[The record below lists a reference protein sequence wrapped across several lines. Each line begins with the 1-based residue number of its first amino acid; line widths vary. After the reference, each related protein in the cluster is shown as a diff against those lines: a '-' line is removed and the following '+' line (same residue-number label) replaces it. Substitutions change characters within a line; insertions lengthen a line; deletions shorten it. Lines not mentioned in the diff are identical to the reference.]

1 MDFGTGSVLQ
11 SEGEYDAFLATILPN
26 GDTAWA
32 RSMGGP
38 GPVQAF
44 FSVTT
49 APTTNEIVGSVIAA
63 ADIDFGDGTVYTPM
77 SGIGLDTFIVK
88 FQP

>member
-1 MDFGTGSVLQ
+1 MDFGNGTVLQ

-38 GPVQAF
+38 GPFQSF
-44 FSVTT
+44 FSV
-49 APTTNEIVGSVIAA
+49 AAVPTTNEIIGSAFAA
-63 ADIDFGDGTVYTPM
+63 ADIDFGDGTVYSPA
-77 SGIGLDTFIVK
+77 SGIGIDSFIVK